1 MTTINIHTK
10 QNSQTLIVCFH
21 RVGRMKLLIA
31 VPTSDYIHHAFV
43 RSLLALTK
51 RLDADGIEYEVE
63 MRTGSLVYD
72 AREQLAAKARFENF
86 SHVLWLD
93 SDMVFP
99 DDIFAK
105 LSAHNK
111 DYVTGICHARRKP
124 YLSAV
129 FSRLEPEAMRF
140 HRTTY
145 PQELFQIAASGFA
158 CVLTSVQLL
167 RDIKNKSGIL
177 FLPTLAFGEDLA
189 FCMRATEAGHELFAD
204 PAVQIKHIGHIEIG
218 AEDEIIGD

>member
-1 MTTINIHTK
+1 
-10 QNSQTLIVCFH
+10 
-21 RVGRMKLLIA
+21 MKLLIA
-31 VPTSDYIHHAFV
+31 VPTSDYMHHAFV
-43 RSLLALTK
+43 KSLLGLTK
-51 RLDADGIEYEVE
+51 RLDVDGIEYVVD

-72 AREQLAAKARFENF
+72 AREHLASRARLENF

-99 DDIFAK
+99 DDIFEK
-105 LSAHNK
+105 LKSHGK

-129 FSRLEPEAMRF
+129 FAKLEPDAIRY

-145 PQELFQIAASGFA
+145 PDNLFQIAGSGFA
-158 CVLTSVQLL
+158 CVLTSVQML
-167 RDIKNKSGIL
+167 RDIKHNSGIL

-189 FCMRATEAGHELFAD
+189 FCVRAKDAGYDLYAD
-204 PAVQIKHIGHIEIG
+204 PKVRIKHVSHVEIS
-218 AEDEIIGD
+218 ADDEIIGD

>member
-1 MTTINIHTK
+1 
-10 QNSQTLIVCFH
+10 
-21 RVGRMKLLIA
+21 MKLLIA
-31 VPTSDYIHHAFV
+31 VPTSDYMHFAFV
-43 RSLLALTK
+43 KSLIALTRK
-51 RLDADGIEYEVE
+51 LDADGIDYAVD

-72 AREQLAAKARFENF
+72 AREQLAAKARLENY

-99 DDIFAK
+99 DDIFEK
-105 LSAHNK
+105 LKAHGK

-129 FSRLEPEAMRF
+129 FARLEPEAIRY

-145 PQELFQIAASGFA
+145 PNSLFQIAGSGFA

-167 RDIKNKSGIL
+167 RDIKHKSGIL
-177 FLPTLAFGEDLA
+177 FLPTLAYGEDLA
-189 FCMRATEAGHELFAD
+189 FCVRAKEAGYDLFAD
-204 PAVQIKHIGHIEIG
+204 PNVRIKHISHIEIS
-218 AEDEIIGD
+218 ADDEIIGD